1 MPDIPLW
8 LVNAVG
14 VGAALCSMSSF
25 VPQIAKMMRERDAS
39 GVSLRM
45 FSITTLG
52 FVLWTAFGWLSNSW
66 PVAISNAINLVLAA
80 TILTLK
86 LRYGEGAASAP
97 GRG

>member
-14 VGAALCSMSSF
+14 VGAALCSMTSF
-25 VPQIAKMMRERDAS
+25 LPQIAKMIRERDAS

-52 FVLWTAFGWLSNSW
+52 FVLWTSYGWLAHSW
-66 PVAISNAINLVLAA
+66 PVAASNAINLVLAA

-86 LRYGEGAASAP
+86 LRYGDQAAA

>member
-8 LVNAVG
+8 LINAVG
-14 VGAALCSMSSF
+14 VSAALCSMSSF
-25 VPQIAKMMRERDAS
+25 IPQIVKMMRERDAS

-52 FVLWTAFGWLSNSW
+52 FVLWTSYGWLSGSW
-66 PVAISNAINLVLAA
+66 PVAVSNAINLVLAA

-86 LRYGEGAASAP
+86 LRYGAEAGSTT